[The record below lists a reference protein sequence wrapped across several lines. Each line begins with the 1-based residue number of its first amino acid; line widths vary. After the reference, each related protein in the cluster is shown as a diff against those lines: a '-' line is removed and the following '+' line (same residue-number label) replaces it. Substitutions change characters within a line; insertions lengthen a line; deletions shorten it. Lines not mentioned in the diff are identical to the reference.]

1 MSKKN
6 GIVEQPEVQTP
17 NTGYT
22 EVNMTA
28 QTNKASTATQATPA
42 TKKTEPTKNYNV
54 QPSTYTQ
61 GVQTVVQPQAQEPA
75 ENQANTNV
83 VLPVSDDFNDAV
95 VQQYMTDY
103 QTGIQNNNYQAQI
116 NALSAI
122 DAYRTSKGLTPKY
135 GQTIYELNNQ
145 RNQKIE
151 GIIQDYETQMSD
163 AVSRG
168 DASTAVQIGQQ
179 MQAYKKSVNYQDNV
193 KNATTYLQDI
203 EYKNTYD
210 DVINGI
216 LKELLTTRFTYD
228 PSDDKALLKA
238 QEYATNT
245 AMEKMNA
252 KGILDSTMTAQIVA
266 ATVSNLQV
274 EYEKMA
280 KEEFYNNI
288 DRMKSMA
295 NFVIG
300 LEETQYNRWLQNV
313 QLNLEYYSAQRDEMA
328 YQWDRVE
335 KLGYVDNEAS
345 IILGVAPGMLS
356 PSMRQAIQEA
366 ELAAKQRYDE
376 LYSDIAL
383 AGAKQA
389 MEDGIFFF
397 FSITNQFEQGTSS
410 STNVGTIGNQITQTT
425 KFEGKLDSTALKEEM
440 ALMYKKGATIK
451 EILEWAVKNT
461 KSYNDLAK
469 AAHGNATATTLS
481 TYGSYTMEEVNEIL
495 YGKKETS
502 TNSNAGQAITAIGN
516 KLSNIWGNVVEA
528 TGNMFKGKTENEK
541 IIKEIIN
548 DKGGANDKTLPYIEK
563 YLLENYEGEQLEE
576 LLKLLD
582 EEMEG

>member
-22 EVNMTA
+22 EVNMAA
-28 QTNKASTATQATPA
+28 QTNKASTATPA
-42 TKKTEPTKNYNV
+42 TKKTEPAKNYTV
-54 QPSTYTQ
+54 QPSTYAE
-61 GVQTVVQPQAQEPA
+61 GVREQVTPQVQEPV

-151 GIIQDYETQMSD
+151 GIIQDYETQISD

-168 DASTAVQIGQQ
+168 DASAAVQIGQQ

-366 ELAAKQRYDE
+366 ELATKQRYDE

-389 MEDGIFFF
+389 IEDGRLVYN
-397 FSITNQFEQGTSS
+397 SATGQMQQVAGGSNGTTTDGKITP
-410 STNVGTIGNQITQTT
+410 TT
-425 KFEGKLDSTALKEEM
+425 KFNGTLSATALKRQMEIMWEED
-440 ALMYKKGATIK
+440 ASDEELIQFAR
-451 EILEWAVKNT
+451 N
-461 KSYNDLAK
+461 NAK
-469 AAHGNATATTLS
+469 
-481 TYGSYTMEEVNEIL
+481 TYDAFVQAIGGTEDTYSYTLARANEIL
-495 YGKKETS
+495 YGKKETTS
-502 TNSNAGQAITAIGN
+502 VAGNQALINTGKFVGNTINKVTNTI
-516 KLSNIWGNVVEA
+516 
-528 TGNMFKGKTENEK
+528 GNMFKGKSENEK
-541 IIKEIIN
+541 IIQQVISEQ
-548 DKGGANDKTLPYIEK
+548 GGAVPANLPYIEK

-576 LLKLLD
+576 LLNLLD
-582 EEMEG
+582 KEMEG

>member
-28 QTNKASTATQATPA
+28 QTNKASVATQATPA
-42 TKKTEPTKNYNV
+42 TKKTEPAKKV
-54 QPSTYTQ
+54 EELPLAQPVTN
-61 GVQTVVQPQAQEPA
+61 VQPQAVQMQEPV

-151 GIIQDYETQMSD
+151 ATIQGYETQISD

-228 PSDDKALLKA
+228 PSDDEALLKA
-238 QEYATNT
+238 QQYATNT
-245 AMEKMNA
+245 AMEKMNSR
-252 KGILDSTMTAQIVA
+252 GILDSTMTAQIVA

-280 KEEFYNNI
+280 RDEFYNNI
-288 DRMKSMA
+288 ERMKSMA

-389 MEDGIFFF
+389 IEDGIVYYNP
-397 FSITNQFEQGTSS
+397 ITNQFEQGTSAGI
-410 STNVGTIGNQITQTT
+410 STGTSGNQITSLT
-425 KFEGKLDSTALKEEM
+425 KFNGELTGTEIMRQMDAMHE
-440 ALMYKKGATIK
+440 KGATDYELISF
-451 EILEWAVKNT
+451 AANNA
-461 KSYNDLAK
+461 KSFNAFIQALSGDEDSQYDAFTLAE
-469 AAHGNATATTLS
+469 A
-481 TYGSYTMEEVNEIL
+481 NEIL
-495 YGKKETS
+495 YGTS
-502 TNSNAGQAITAIGN
+502 NTPTTNQTIGN
-516 KLSNIWGNVVEA
+516 QALSNIGNILGNAFNKVTDTV
-528 TGNMFKGKTENEK
+528 GNMFKGKTENEK
-541 IIKEIIN
+541 IIQQVIH
-548 DKGGANDKTLPYIEK
+548 DKGGAVPANLPYIEK
-563 YLLENYEGEQLEE
+563 YLLENYEGDQLEE
-576 LLKLLD
+576 LLNLLD
-582 EEMEG
+582 KEMEG

>member
-42 TKKTEPTKNYNV
+42 TKKTEPVKNYTV
-54 QPSTYTQ
+54 QPSTYAE
-61 GVQTVVQPQAQEPA
+61 GVREQVTPQVQEPV

-151 GIIQDYETQMSD
+151 GIIQDYETQISD
-163 AVSRG
+163 AVNRG
-168 DASTAVQIGQQ
+168 DASAAVQIGQQ

-193 KNATTYLQDI
+193 TNSATYLQDI

-228 PSDDKALLKA
+228 PSDDEALLKA
-238 QEYATNT
+238 QQYATNT

-280 KEEFYNNI
+280 RDEFYNNI
-288 DRMKSMA
+288 ERMKSMA

-389 MEDGIFFF
+389 IEDGRLVYN
-397 FSITNQFEQGTSS
+397 SATGQMQQGSGNVTSGTSNLEVTS
-410 STNVGTIGNQITQTT
+410 TT
-425 KFEGKLDSTALKEEM
+425 KFTGELNGSNLIRQMNA
-440 ALMYKKGATIK
+440 MYEDGATVEELIK
-451 EILEWAVKNT
+451 FARINAKDKNA
-461 KSYNDLAK
+461 YAEAIIGNDD
-469 AAHGNATATTLS
+469 S
-481 TYGSYTMEEVNEIL
+481 DYDSYTLAEANRIL
-495 YGKKETS
+495 SGQQPTQP
-502 TNSNAGQAITAIGN
+502 TNKTAQTMSVIGDKIGGMLSNMGEAIGN
-516 KLSNIWGNVVEA
+516 
-528 TGNMFKGKTENEK
+528 MFRGKTENEK

-548 DKGGANDKTLPYIEK
+548 DKGGANAKTLPYIEK